1 MCRDLLRIELDKVNQ
16 TSDWGTENLNDQQ
29 LSYAASDVLYLH
41 MLKKELDII
50 LKREKRE
57 KLALECFNFL
67 KTRCKLDIV
76 GFDNLDIFSH

>member
-1 MCRDLLRIELDKVNQ
+1 MGLELAKFNQ
-16 TSDWGTENLNDQQ
+16 TSDWGTQKLNNSQ

-41 MLKKELDII
+41 KIKKELDEI